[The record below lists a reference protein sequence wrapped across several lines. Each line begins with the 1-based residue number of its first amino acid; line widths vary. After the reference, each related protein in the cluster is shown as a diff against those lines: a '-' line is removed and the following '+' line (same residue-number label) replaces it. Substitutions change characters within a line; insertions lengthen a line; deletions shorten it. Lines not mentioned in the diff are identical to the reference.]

1 MLKFFSRLEK
11 TRNFIILIFAL
22 LLIFS
27 MIFIGA
33 TLFDQKPQTTVT
45 AFSTETVATV
55 GGETVTAGEIARQKE
70 AMNRFGGQTLPAKF
84 MLDGMIRNRIA
95 RIEAERLGLRAT
107 DAEVAAEIREQLKS
121 DTTPF
126 DQKRYEQNVT
136 DQFGS
141 VAAYEQTVRD
151 QVSAQKLEAFVTSG
165 VNVSEEEVLKDYQRK
180 NTRFDLSYV
189 PVSVTDLAQTF
200 KPTDEESRNY
210 YEQNK
215 QSFAITVPQKKIRY
229 VFLNTAKI
237 GEKLQISDEDLKA
250 EYDKLP
256 ADRKKAGVNGQ
267 ELVLR
272 VPKPEFEAQIT
283 EKANQIV
290 QNARKDGGMISEEA
304 FAELAKGQSEN
315 PATAGNG
322 GKLPGLIK
330 ENKNNPNDPYQQL
343 LTMQPGEVTEPISY
357 QGRVFILRRGEDVPK
372 SFEDARKE
380 LEVSLR
386 NRRAY
391 GVAAELA
398 QKISDSLKQTKDV
411 QKTAA
416 EFAAQANMTPAE
428 MVRETGY
435 VKPGDTVENIGI
447 SPQFEEGIAKLE
459 NASDVGDRI
468 PVQNGFAIP
477 ILVDKKDPRAA
488 EFDEVKDQVA
498 EAIKL
503 ERARTQVE
511 EIAKQIAAGATST
524 SALAAAAQAKG
535 LKVQEQKGF
544 ILGSPLGQGPS
555 ASTNEALE
563 DAIFAL
569 KNGEAMKTPLK
580 VGDNWFIAGVSNRTE
595 ADMESFGKQR
605 DQLVQTMLQ
614 QNRGEVFSEYLGS
627 IRQNMEKAGNIKIYK
642 DVLAKIDGGGEEG
655 ASGESV
661 AEDGTK
667 TITY

>member
-33 TLFDQKPQTTVT
+33 TLFEKKPQT
-45 AFSTETVATV
+45 AASAYSSETIAEV
-55 GGETVTAGEIARQKE
+55 GSETVTVGEIVRQKE
-70 AMNRFGGQTLPAKF
+70 NMSRFGGGQTLPSKF
-84 MLDGMIRNRIA
+84 MLDGLISNTIS
-95 RIEAERLGLRAT
+95 RIEAKRLGLRAA
-107 DAEVAAEIREQLKS
+107 DAEVAAEIRQQIKS
-121 DTTPF
+121 DTAPF
-126 DQKRYEQNVT
+126 DQKRYEQNVA

-141 VAAYEQTVRD
+141 VAAFEQTVRD
-151 QVSAQKLEAFVTSG
+151 RVSAKKLEAFLTSG
-165 VNVSEEEVLKDYQRK
+165 VTVSEEEVLNDYQRK

-189 PVSVTDLAQTF
+189 PVIGSDLAQTI
-200 KPTDEESRNY
+200 KPTDEELRNY

-215 QSFAITVPQKKIRY
+215 KRFDITVPQKKIRY

-237 GEKLQISDEDLKA
+237 GEKLPISNEDLKA

-256 ADRKKAGVNGQ
+256 ADRQKAGVNGQ

-272 VPKPEFEAQIT
+272 VPKPEFEAQVL

-290 QNARKDGGMISEEA
+290 QNARKDGGKISEEA

-330 ENKNNPNDPYQQL
+330 ENKINPDDPYQQL
-343 LTMQPGEVTEPISY
+343 LKMQPGEVTEPINY
-357 QGRVFILRRGEDVPK
+357 KGRIFVLRRGEDVQKP
-372 SFEDARKE
+372 FEDARKE

-391 GVAAELA
+391 GDAAELA
-398 QKISDSLKQTKDV
+398 QKVYESLKQTKDV

-428 MVRETGY
+428 MVRETAY

-459 NASDVGDRI
+459 NAGDVGERI

-477 ILVDKKDPRAA
+477 ILLDKKEARAA
-488 EFDEVKDQVA
+488 EFDEVKDRVS
-498 EAIKL
+498 EAIKIEKAL
-503 ERARTQVE
+503 NQVE
-511 EIAKQIAAGATST
+511 EIAKQIAAGATSA
-524 SALAAAAQAKG
+524 SALNSAAQAKG
-535 LKVQEQKGF
+535 LKAQEQKGF

-555 ASTNEALE
+555 ASTNDALE
-563 DAIFAL
+563 DAIFGM
-569 KNGEAMKTPLK
+569 KEGEVMKTPLK
-580 VGDNWFIAGVSNRTE
+580 VGDNWFVVGVTKRAE
-595 ADMESFGKQR
+595 ADMNSFATQR
-605 DQLVQTMLQ
+605 DQLIQTMLEQ
-614 QNRGEVFSEYLGS
+614 KRTEVFSEYLAAT
-627 IRQNMEKAGNIKIYK
+627 RQKMETAGDIKIYNE
-642 DVLAKIDGGGEEG
+642 VLAKLDSKNETSTETVDENGIR
-655 ASGESV
+655 
-661 AEDGTK
+661 
-667 TITY
+667 TINY

>member
-22 LLIFS
+22 VLIFS

-33 TLFDQKPQTTVT
+33 TLFDQKPQT
-45 AFSTETVATV
+45 AASAYSNETVAEI
-55 GGETVTAGEIARQKE
+55 GSETVTVGEIVRQKE
-70 AMNRFGGQTLPAKF
+70 NMSRFGGGQTLPAKF
-84 MLDGMIRNRIA
+84 MLDGLISNTIS
-95 RIEAERLGLRAT
+95 RIEAGRLGLRAA
-107 DAEVAAEIREQLKS
+107 DAEVAAEIRQQIKS

-151 QVSAQKLEAFVTSG
+151 RVSAKKLEAFITSG
-165 VNVSEEEVLKDYQRK
+165 VTVSEEEVLNDYQRK

-189 PVSVTDLAQTF
+189 PVIGSDLAQTI
-200 KPTDEESRNY
+200 KPTDEELRNY

-215 QSFAITVPQKKIRY
+215 KRFDITVPQKKIRY

-237 GEKLQISDEDLKA
+237 GEKLPISDEDLKA

-256 ADRKKAGVNGQ
+256 ADRQKAGVNGQ

-272 VPKPEFEAQIT
+272 VPKPEFEAQVI

-290 QNARKDGGMISEEA
+290 QNARKDGGKISEEA

-315 PATAGNG
+315 PATARNG

-330 ENKNNPNDPYQQL
+330 ENKNNPDDPYQQL
-343 LTMQPGEVTEPISY
+343 LKMQPGEVTEPINY
-357 QGRVFILRRGEDVPK
+357 KGRIFVLRRGEDVQKP
-372 SFEDARKE
+372 FEDARKE

-391 GVAAELA
+391 GDAAELA
-398 QKISDSLKQTKDV
+398 QKVYESLKQTKDV

-428 MVRETGY
+428 MVRETAY

-447 SPQFEEGIAKLE
+447 SPQFEEGIAKLD
-459 NASDVGDRI
+459 NAGDVGERI

-477 ILVDKKDPRAA
+477 ILLDKKEARAA
-488 EFDEVKDQVA
+488 EFDEVKDRVS
-498 EAIKL
+498 EAIKIEKAL
-503 ERARTQVE
+503 NQVE
-511 EIAKQIAAGATST
+511 EIAKQIAAGATSA
-524 SALAAAAQAKG
+524 SALNSAAQAKG
-535 LKVQEQKGF
+535 LKAQEQKGF

-555 ASTNEALE
+555 ASTNDALE
-563 DAIFAL
+563 DAIFGM
-569 KNGEAMKTPLK
+569 KEGEVMKTPLK
-580 VGDNWFIAGVSNRTE
+580 VGDHWFVVGVTKRAE
-595 ADMESFGKQR
+595 ADMNSFATQR
-605 DQLVQTMLQ
+605 DQLIQTMLEQ
-614 QNRGEVFSEYLGS
+614 KRTEVFSEYLTAT
-627 IRQNMEKAGNIKIYK
+627 RQKMEKAGDIKIYNE
-642 DVLAKIDGGGEEG
+642 VLAKLDPEKENSTETVG
-655 ASGESV
+655 
-661 AEDGTK
+661 EDGIR
-667 TITY
+667 TINY